1 MEATSPTRNSE
12 AIREVLAKFL
22 PSQGTVLEIGSGAGD
37 HVLHFAR
44 QLPALT
50 WQPTEIDPDALA
62 ALTARVAE
70 AALDNLLPPIELDVQ
85 RQPWPGSQVA
95 AVLAL
100 DLVNRMPWE
109 NVLALFFGAS
119 RSMLSAGMLFI
130 YSAVRFNGRYTAP
143 VNEERDHALR
153 ARDER
158 FAMRDIRELTV
169 AGTRTGFGL
178 ERTLAM
184 PDDHHALVFKRRQI
198 LPPTG
203 AFNIG

>member
-1 MEATSPTRNSE
+1 MARVNEPSQE

-22 PSQGTVLEIGSGAGD
+22 PSQGLVLEIGSGTGQ

-44 QLPALT
+44 HLKTLT
-50 WQPTEIDPDALA
+50 WQPTASDPDTLG

-70 AALDNLLPPIELDVQ
+70 ASLPNVLPPLDLDVQ

-95 AVLAL
+95 AVIAI
-100 DLVNRMPWE
+100 DIVNTMPWDS
-109 NVLALFFGAS
+109 VLAMFFGAS
-119 RSMLSAGMLFI
+119 RAMLTAGVLFI
-130 YSAVRFNGRYTAP
+130 YSAVRFNGRYTAKI
-143 VNEERDHALR
+143 NQDRDQTLR
-153 ARDER
+153 ARDDR
-158 FAMRDIRELTV
+158 FGLRDIRELTV

-184 PDDHHALVFKRRQI
+184 PDDYHSLVFKRRQI
-198 LPPTG
+198 LPPSG

>member
-1 MEATSPTRNSE
+1 MDDPASERTNE

-22 PSQGTVLEIGSGAGD
+22 PSQGRVLEIGSGNGQ
-37 HVLHFAR
+37 HIIHFAR
-44 QLPALT
+44 HLKELT
-50 WQPTEIDPDALA
+50 WQPSESDPDKLE

-70 AALDNLLPPIELDVQ
+70 AALENLLPPLDLDVQ
-85 RQPWPGSQVA
+85 RQPWPGDQVA
-95 AVLAL
+95 GVLAI
-100 DLVNRMPWE
+100 DIVNTMPWE
-109 NVLALFFGAS
+109 NVLAMFFGAS
-119 RSMLSAGMLFI
+119 RSMRADGMLYI

-143 VNEERDHALR
+143 INEDRDQTLR

-158 FAMRDIRELTV
+158 FALRDIRELTV

-184 PDDHHALVFKRRQI
+184 PDDYHSLVFKRRQI

-203 AFNIG
+203 AFKIG